1 MFQRT
6 SELITNNLDISFITP
21 IRRKEEAAAE
31 YLIYY
36 RYMIIRYYRTN
47 WNWLQEKKAA
57 VKWYMHQHLVFPG
70 SYLLYVHHLYSEC
83 YQYSIKFDKE
93 PWQSWCVA
101 REYRSCFCSLRCCS
115 WKMGKTPW
123 CSCSSSS

>member
-6 SELITNNLDISFITP
+6 SELITNNLDISYITP

-47 WNWLQEKKAA
+47 WNQLQEKKAA
-57 VKWYMHQHLVFPG
+57 VK
-70 SYLLYVHHLYSEC
+70 
-83 YQYSIKFDKE
+83 
-93 PWQSWCVA
+93 
-101 REYRSCFCSLRCCS
+101 
-115 WKMGKTPW
+115 
-123 CSCSSSS
+123 